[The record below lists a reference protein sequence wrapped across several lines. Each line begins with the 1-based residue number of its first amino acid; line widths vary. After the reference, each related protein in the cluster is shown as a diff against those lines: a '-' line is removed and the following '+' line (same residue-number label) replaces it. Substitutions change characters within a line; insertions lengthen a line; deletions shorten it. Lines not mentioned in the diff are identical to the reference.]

1 MIDFSRR
8 AAGGFLRRLGFALL
22 MFAAAP
28 LAIAQAGDAM
38 VEKSV
43 MFRVVISADGKLV
56 SGVPRDPALGAEVLR
71 AALALVK
78 DARFEPAQSNGQ
90 PAASET
96 TLSLVVAFA
105 RQDDGT
111 YKLAL
116 KGSRLLTEPSK
127 TVGPVYPRAAMAK
140 VQPTGLIVLGV
151 VVKPDGTVDPAQ
163 SRVLQSA
170 FANADEAMQA
180 TLVKSA
186 IDAVARWQFLP
197 DVVAGKPVASL
208 TSVPV
213 RFCSRDGC
221 DTPPTPVA
229 SAEVMALPRSAT
241 PGQVLPVMPHSGAVT
256 VPMAS
261 TTRVAFRIAIDAS
274 GSVTSLVHT
283 GKPVPGKSEQA
294 ASQALKA
301 ARFFP
306 ARVAGRAVSSEMT
319 VAVPVVQDGAGTDGV
334 RVQIERLGYEYQLM
348 SEMWPYFPPEL
359 SGNGIDARI
368 RYRVVIGD
376 TGRAD
381 MKASKVEMIELSPA
395 APALNRRVEKS
406 VLDAIKTIRVEPVVV
421 DGKPVPISFTRG
433 LYLCSGS
440 NRKCAFDSVGEAT
453 LKAMRAPPT
462 LPAGVE
468 LAKLRP

>member
-1 MIDFSRR
+1 MIVFCRR
-8 AAGGFLRRLGFALL
+8 ATRRVLHRLCVTLL

-43 MFRVVISADGKLV
+43 MFRVVIDADGKLV
-56 SGVPRDPALGAEVLR
+56 SGIPRDPALGAEFLR

-78 DARFEPAQSNGQ
+78 DVRFVPAQSDGR
-90 PAASET
+90 PSASET
-96 TLSLVVAFA
+96 TLSLVVAIA
-105 RQDDGT
+105 RQDDGG

-116 KGSRLLTEPSK
+116 KGSRLLTEPAK
-127 TVGPVYPRAAMAK
+127 MVGPVYPRAGMAK
-140 VQPTGLIVLGV
+140 VQPTGFIVLGV

-163 SRVLQSA
+163 GRVLQSV
-170 FANADEAMQA
+170 FANANEAMQA
-180 TLVKSA
+180 TLVKA
-186 IDAVARWQFLP
+186 AVDAVARWQFLP
-197 DVVAGKPVASL
+197 DIVAGKPVASL

-221 DTPPTPVA
+221 DVPATPVA
-229 SAEVMALPRSAT
+229 SSEMMSLPRSVT
-241 PGQVLPVMPHSGAVT
+241 PGQVLPVMPHSDAIAIPT
-256 VPMAS
+256 AS
-261 TTRVAFRIAIDAS
+261 TTRLAFRITIDAS
-274 GSVTSLVHT
+274 GAVTSLVPT
-283 GKPVPGKSEQA
+283 GKPGPARYVQA
-294 ASQALKA
+294 ASQALRS

-319 VAVPVVQDGAGTDGV
+319 VAVPVVEDGGGTDSV
-334 RVQIERLGYEYQLM
+334 RVQIERLGYEYQLV

-359 SGNGIDARI
+359 AGNGIDARI

-381 MKASKVEMIELSPA
+381 MNASKVEMIELSPA
-395 APALNRRVEKS
+395 APTLNRRIERS

-421 DGKPVPISFTRG
+421 DGKPLPISFTRG

-440 NRKCAFDSVGEAT
+440 NRQCAFDSVGEAT
-453 LKAMRAPPT
+453 LKAMREPPT

-468 LAKLRP
+468 LAKLMP